1 MKAFLQRLRKR
12 SRHARRQKHEWPPVN
27 IEAQIEAIQ
36 KVEADEDIGLGRRIH
51 CFACREFE
59 LSLDRDIMGTYR
71 VIAYQGKERRYSFTV
86 TCPHKDYE
94 ALQAAFQEIV
104 RYLSGD
110 RRLAD
115 LPQHERMKGHYFG
128 P

>member
-1 MKAFLQRLRKR
+1 MNTFLQRMRKG
-12 SRHARRQKHEWPPVN
+12 SRQKGRKEHEWPPVD
-27 IEAQIEAIQ
+27 IEAQIEAIRNI
-36 KVEADEDIGLGRRIH
+36 ESDEDIGLGRRIH
-51 CFACREFE
+51 CFACREYE

-94 ALQAAFQEIV
+94 ALRNAFEEIV
-104 RYLSGD
+104 RYLGGD

-115 LPQHERMKGHYFG
+115 LPRHERMKGHYFG

>member
-1 MKAFLQRLRKR
+1 MNTFLQRIRKR
-12 SRHARRQKHEWPPVN
+12 SRQKKRKEHEWPLVN
-27 IEAQIEAIQ
+27 IEAQIEAIR
-36 KVEADEDIGLGRRIH
+36 KIEADEDIGLGRRIH

-71 VIAYQGKERRYSFTV
+71 VIAYQGKERRYSFSV

-94 ALQAAFQEIV
+94 ALQAAFEEIV
-104 RYLSGD
+104 QYLSGD
-110 RRLAD
+110 HRLAD
-115 LPQHERMKGHYFG
+115 LPNNEGMKGHYFG